1 MARPKGGYT
10 LKDGTPIPGTTT
22 ITGLVNKPAL
32 VGWAAK
38 TVHARAIEHGQA
50 MLSYGMSDDGQ
61 NKPCPILEPWTEIVY
76 GKRDAAA
83 DAGTQ
88 AHDMFEKRLR
98 GEVVALHHYAEE
110 AQQAYGNA
118 LHWLQTS
125 ALQIEP
131 FEQPLVSERYG
142 FGGTPD
148 ALARLENDWYLADW
162 KTGGVYAEHL
172 LQMAA
177 YRQLILENGIDAVCG
192 VHLVRFSRE
201 HGDFSHHYWAADA
214 LDQAWEIFKHL
225 LAIYQ
230 PMKELEKRVK

>member
-22 ITGLVNKPAL
+22 ITGLLNKPAL

-38 TVHARAIEHGQA
+38 TVHTRAVEFGRRCFQA
-50 MLSYGMSDDGQ
+50 GCDGDLS
-61 NKPCPILEPWTEIVY
+61 CPGLEDWHEIVY
-76 GKRDAAA
+76 GARDAAA

-88 AHDMFEKRLR
+88 AHDMFEQFLRNGVMPVRLA
-98 GEVVALHHYAEE
+98 GDWSEE
-110 AQQAYGNA
+110 ARQAYHNA
-118 LHWLQTS
+118 RHWLEAS

-131 FEQPLVSERYG
+131 FEQPLVSEYYE

-148 ALARLENDWYLADW
+148 ALAKLGDDWYLADW

-177 YRQLILENGIDAVCG
+177 YRVLIFEEGRYCKGA
-192 VHLVRFSRE
+192 HLVRFSRE

-214 LDQAWEIFKHL
+214 LDQAWEIFEHL
-225 LAIYQ
+225 LDIYR